1 MTGTTLTIVLV
12 VLLVA
17 ALWQLRHYRAKFEQ
31 TGLVRAWP
39 IEKVTAGAIDPAL
52 VPGEL
57 GPPLGAET
65 YFLPEL
71 NVLGGIGDFET
82 WVLSAV
88 AKQSTCI
95 FEFGTCTGKTTY
107 LLARNAPADAE
118 VITLTLPPDQ
128 RETYVD
134 GVGDARGDRIAAL
147 KESAFSSFYYQ
158 GTPVEA
164 RVTQL
169 FADSKTFDETPYLGK
184 CDLIFI
190 DGAHAASYVESDSRK
205 ALRMV
210 KPGGLVFWH
219 DYRGPGRSPGVFRTL
234 NMLAK
239 ELPLRHVAKTSLVFL
254 RAAHQPS
261 NRAG

>member
-1 MTGTTLTIVLV
+1 MTGTTLSIVLAI
-12 VLLVA
+12 LLVA

-31 TGLVRAWP
+31 TGLLRGWP
-39 IEKVTAGAIDPAL
+39 IPKVSAGEVDASLAPS
-52 VPGEL
+52 EL
-57 GPPLGAET
+57 GPPVGAET
-65 YFLPEL
+65 VFLPEL

-88 AKQSTCI
+88 AKKSMCI

-107 LLARNAPADAE
+107 LLARNAPANAE
-118 VITLTLPPDQ
+118 VITLTLPPH
-128 RETYVD
+128 EHSTYVD
-134 GVGDARGDRIAAL
+134 GAGDARGDRMAAL
-147 KESAFSSFYYQ
+147 EESAFTSFFYQ
-158 GTPVEA
+158 GTVVEA

-169 FADSKTFDETPYLGK
+169 FADSKAFDESPYVGK

-210 KPGGLVFWH
+210 KPGGLIFWH

-234 NMLAK
+234 NRLAG

-254 RAAHQPS
+254 RAAPDS
-261 NRAG
+261 SRRSA

>member
-1 MTGTTLTIVLV
+1 MTGTALSIVLAI
-12 VLLVA
+12 LLAA

-31 TGLVRAWP
+31 TGLLRSWP
-39 IEKVTAGAIDPAL
+39 IPKVTAGEVDASL
-52 VPGEL
+52 TPGAL

-65 YFLPEL
+65 VFLPEL

-88 AKQSTCI
+88 AKKATCI

-107 LLARNAPADAE
+107 LLARNAPENAE
-118 VITLTLPPDQ
+118 VITLTLPPD
-128 RETYVD
+128 RRSIYVD
-134 GVGDARGDRIAAL
+134 GEGDARGDRIAAL
-147 KESAFSSFYYQ
+147 KESAFSSFFYQ
-158 GTPVEA
+158 GTAVEG

-169 FADSKTFDETPYLGK
+169 FADSKAFDETPYLGK

-210 KPGGLVFWH
+210 TPGGLIFWH
-219 DYRGPGRSPGVFRTL
+219 DYRGPSRSAGVYRTL
-234 NMLAK
+234 NQLAK
-239 ELPLRHVAKTSLVFL
+239 KLPLRHVAKTSLVFM
-254 RAAHQPS
+254 RAASTPS
-261 NRAG
+261 NRDA

>member
-1 MTGTTLTIVLV
+1 MLSIVLAI
-12 VLLVA
+12 LLIA

-31 TGLVRAWP
+31 TGLVRPWP
-39 IEKVTAGAIDPAL
+39 IPKVPAGEIDASL
-52 VPGEL
+52 APGEL
-57 GPPLGAET
+57 GPPVGAET
-65 YFLPEL
+65 RFLPEL
-71 NVLGGIGDFET
+71 NVLGGISDFET
-82 WVLSAV
+82 WVLSAM
-88 AKQSTCI
+88 AKQSMCI

-107 LLARNAPADAE
+107 LLARNAPDSAK
-118 VITLTLPPDQ
+118 VTTLTLPPDHL
-128 RETYVD
+128 ETYVD
-134 GVGDARGDRIAAL
+134 GAGDARGDRVAAL

-158 GTPVEA
+158 GTAVEG

-169 FADSKTFDETPYLGK
+169 FADSKAFDETPYLGK

-210 KPGGLVFWH
+210 KPGGLIFWH

-254 RAAHQPS
+254 RAHHQPS
-261 NRAG
+261 NRGC

>member
-1 MTGTTLTIVLV
+1 MIGATLSIVLV
-12 VLLVA
+12 ILLVA

-39 IEKVTAGAIDPAL
+39 IEKVSAGAIDPSL
-52 VPGEL
+52 TPGDH
-57 GPPLGAET
+57 GPPVGAET
-65 YFLPEL
+65 LFLPEL

-88 AKQSTCI
+88 AKKSRCI

-134 GVGDARGDRIAAL
+134 GAGDTRGDRIAAL

-158 GTPVEA
+158 GTPVEG

-169 FADSKTFDETPYLGK
+169 FADSKAFDETPYVGK
-184 CDLIFI
+184 CDLIFV

-210 KPGGLVFWH
+210 KPGGLIFWH

-234 NMLAK
+234 NALAK
-239 ELPLRHVAKTSLVFL
+239 ELPLRHVAKTSLVFM
-254 RAAHQPS
+254 RAGSQPS
-261 NRAG
+261 NRGC